1 VAGNQMNIS
10 IELTKK
16 NIRKKLEQ
24 KSVFDL
30 EKIWL
35 ANLSQLESR

>member
-1 VAGNQMNIS
+1 MNIS
-10 IELTKK
+10 VELTKK
-16 NIRKKLEQ
+16 GIRKENGE

-35 ANLSQLESR
+35 SKLSKLEEK